1 MAGIGL
7 TYFQQVEGVVI
18 DLHSSLLQRMLDKE
32 GMERAME
39 DNRSTIEA
47 LAGVGLGE
55 YPGLVRLRQKLESN
69 ERAVKTYELAIN
81 IIAGAILQ
89 IAKQA
94 IAICHGPKL
103 QDCPVSGRA
112 VAGSCV
118 RDIVWLGRNQSMHFE
133 ETRLTGGKGVWKS
146 SWVDLFQQLDQLN
159 PGRFAMVEP
168 FQSHAKAVMD
178 LLGWTY
184 SYSQFQ
190 EDMREL
196 TKVV

>member
-1 MAGIGL
+1 MTGVGL
-7 TYFQQVEGVVI
+7 SYLQQVEGVVI

-69 ERAVKTYELAIN
+69 ERAVETYELAVN
-81 IIAGAILQ
+81 VIAGAILQ

-103 QDCPVSGRA
+103 QDCLTPGRA

-118 RDIVWLGRNQSMHFE
+118 RNIVWLGRNQSMHFE
-133 ETRLTGGKGVWKS
+133 ETQLVPGKGGWKS
-146 SWVDLFQQLDQLN
+146 SWVDLFQQLDQLH

-168 FQSHAKAVMD
+168 FRSHAKAVMD
-178 LLGWTY
+178 ILGWTY

-190 EDMREL
+190 ADMREL
-196 TKVV
+196 TEAV